1 MLSPKTKETQGIL
14 LGKSLFIKTECF
26 LILRVD
32 TSPHFHQTEN
42 VSTVWDCLKKLDWVS
57 QLVGNPTRL
66 NSTPGL
72 YNRISNS
79 FLLC

>member
-1 MLSPKTKETQGIL
+1 MLSPKTIETQGIS
-14 LGKSLFIKTECF
+14 LGKSLSIKTGCF
-26 LILRVD
+26 LILKVNP
-32 TSPHFHQTEN
+32 SPHFHQTEN
-42 VSTVWDCLKKLDWVS
+42 VSKVWECLKKLDGVA

-72 YNRISNS
+72 YDRIGNS